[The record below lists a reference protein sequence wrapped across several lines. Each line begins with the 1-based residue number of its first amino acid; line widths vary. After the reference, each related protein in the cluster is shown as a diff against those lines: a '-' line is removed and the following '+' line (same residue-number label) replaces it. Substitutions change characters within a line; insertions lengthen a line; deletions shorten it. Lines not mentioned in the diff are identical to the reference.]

1 MKILVC
7 GGRSYGDVEKVF
19 EILDCIHTL
28 SPIAYL
34 VHGNAKGA
42 DRLAEDWAIQAKV
55 CPLSYPAD
63 WNRHGKSAGPKRNR
77 QMLDENP
84 DVKLV
89 VAFPGGAGTENMTTL
104 AKARNIRV
112 MEILG

>member
-7 GGRSYGDVEKVF
+7 GGRSYGDVDKVF
-19 EILDCIHTL
+19 EILDCINTL
-28 SPIAYL
+28 TPISYL

-63 WNRHGKSAGPKRNR
+63 WEKHGKTAGPIRNK
-77 QMLDENP
+77 QMLDNNP
-84 DVKLV
+84 DIRLV
-89 VAFPGGAGTENMTTL
+89 VAFPGGAGTKNMAAL
-104 AKARNIRV
+104 AKARDIKV
-112 MEILG
+112 MEIK